1 MQLSSNISQGESTST
16 IMNYVLLALIPGF
29 ASQVYFFGNAYLFNL
44 GVALTAN
51 FMVCLAIAQS
61 GSQGR
66 LKDLI
71 ADNSNWL
78 TCALIAIALPPGMPV
93 WVIGVAVASGL
104 GLGKYAYGGL
114 GQNVFNPAMVGY
126 AIVLISFPEH
136 LALWPELIDGVTS
149 ATPLELLKYNSGLT
163 AQELNSTPSFGV
175 LAGVGWEWVNIA
187 YLAGGI
193 ALLILRVVSWHIPLS
208 MLFSI
213 VLLSGMWYDMGS
225 SQSLGSPLVHLLSG
239 GTMLAAF
246 FIATDPVTCPATARG
261 KVIFGVVAGT
271 MVFVIRSWGV
281 YPDGIAFAVLLANLG
296 SPFIDHMQVKN
307 AR

>member
-93 WVIGVAVASGL
+93 WVIGGAVASGL

-149 ATPLELLKYNSGLT
+149 ALVVVD
-163 AQELNSTPSFGV
+163 V
-175 LAGVGWEWVNIA
+175 LAAKPDQFHLVGGDQIWIRDTVKLEVGS
-187 YLAGGI
+187 L
-193 ALLILRVVSWHIPLS
+193 VVC
-208 MLFSI
+208 
-213 VLLSGMWYDMGS
+213 
-225 SQSLGSPLVHLLSG
+225 LG
-239 GTMLAAF
+239 A
-246 FIATDPVTCPATARG
+246 
-261 KVIFGVVAGT
+261 
-271 MVFVIRSWGV
+271 
-281 YPDGIAFAVLLANLG
+281 
-296 SPFIDHMQVKN
+296 
-307 AR
+307 